1 MKIVSDGARQFK
13 YLDENY
19 PLTLDFAVIHDDAL
33 EILVIDLIGQQNEYA
48 TRYFEERY
56 RNDPRYKYAG
66 ALAASTK
73 GDNLDKLPKIILG
86 FDMNEL
92 PLEQREFV
100 FFHEVGHIKNFHN
113 GELRRI
119 EDEIEADNYALLNI
133 NSSKV
138 ALDFFYTQ
146 NQTFEIKERIRNI
159 IKTQK

>member
-1 MKIVSDGARQFK
+1 
-13 YLDENY
+13 
-19 PLTLDFAVIHDDAL
+19 
-33 EILVIDLIGQQNEYA
+33 
-48 TRYFEERY
+48 
-56 RNDPRYKYAG
+56 
-66 ALAASTK
+66 
-73 GDNLDKLPKIILG
+73 
-86 FDMNEL
+86 MNEL

-100 FFHEVGHIKNFHN
+100 FFREVGHIKNFHN

-146 NQTFEIKERIRNI
+146 NQTFEIIERIRNI